1 MMFTEVSSLLHDFRG
16 THGTSDLPGLITGFG
31 YYMT

>member
-1 MMFTEVSSLLHDFRG
+1 MVSTEVSGLLHGFRG
-16 THGTSDLPGLITGFG
+16 THGTSDLLGAITGFG